1 MWGSILTEVSFI
13 SNFHVGFNNTKS
25 DILIHLT
32 QWQYW
37 WWFWFSYFWV
47 LYFLLFMRIFRYRA
61 IKFRPRIVTSFRP
74 HGKWG
79 DLIVCLLPVS
89 WCLNI
94 ITNSNFILRMIE
106 WQAESSLFTLR
117 VRGKQWYWVYKYELK
132 IVTDILTA
140 PKNIGSNK
148 WVITNPLDLQVA
160 DDYLHVHQLR
170 SQSLWLKNHWS
181 TSLVK
186 EAPSLANLSST
197 STSATLSDLNRNFKD
212 NSLFFKN
219 PAFILCGK
227 IYSNYKSLGLDTTGI
242 TSEVSVGPKE
252 FGHLD
257 WVFNGNGFNGYH
269 NKNVS
274 SIIASNSNSGEELF
288 DNIEENNFKKIKFFN
303 TILKKKQNVLGDE
316 FIRAD
321 STCFNRTRKIYNRF
335 LSKNFE
341 SADYTHPYAFGH
353 SESTESLRSSK
364 RGQSLMT
371 PLRIIKYPLN
381 TVTTSN
387 SDNIELFRLRF
398 NTEPKQVEPKI
409 NPHQTQWIFKQK
421 RYKRF
426 SGVKT
431 KTRFYTDANGNLDKN
446 IKFTYQTYI
455 HKNRIILNDD
465 KNYYS
470 HYQRFKKNKK
480 RTEEIKLP
488 FNKRLLRTKRI
499 VVLPA
504 HVNLTVI
511 TNSFDVVHS
520 WFIPGLG
527 LKMDCVP
534 GRSTHHVLHIDHVGF
549 YYGQC
554 AEICGRYHHHMPIRI
569 CALPFEH
576 FLVWWHAFA
585 LPKLLKSSSSS
596 RKDKYLY
603 ASRKYVW

>member
-1 MWGSILTEVSFI
+1 MWGGIITEVSFL

-47 LYFLLFMRIFRYRA
+47 LYFLLFMRIFRFRVL
-61 IKFRPRIVTSFRP
+61 KFKPRIATTYRP

-89 WCLNI
+89 WCVNI

-140 PKNIGSNK
+140 PKNIGNNK
-148 WVITNPLDLQVA
+148 WVISNPLDLQVA

-170 SQSLWLKNHWS
+170 SQSKWLKEYWDTYADTELKNSVNQGWNGVSIAQPDFFTNYSAQKSLNKIAS
-181 TSLVK
+181 T
-186 EAPSLANLSST
+186 APSLENFISELAIEEEDINIKQNPFL
-197 STSATLSDLNRNFKD
+197 RNFWDRTQTAAKTSEQAAD
-212 NSLFFKN
+212 KGLSFKNLNFTQKTFTKENLFFDDDATFT
-219 PAFILCGK
+219 P
-227 IYSNYKSLGLDTTGI
+227 SSLYI
-242 TSEVSVGPKE
+242 
-252 FGHLD
+252 
-257 WVFNGNGFNGYH
+257 H
-269 NKNVS
+269 NKKGFSKNLTSPFV
-274 SIIASNSNSGEELF
+274 
-288 DNIEENNFKKIKFFN
+288 NFKG
-303 TILKKKQNVLGDE
+303 L
-316 FIRAD
+316 
-321 STCFNRTRKIYNRF
+321 
-335 LSKNFE
+335 E
-341 SADYTHPYAFGH
+341 SYSFGH
-353 SESTESLRSSK
+353 SETHESFRWAK
-364 RGQSLMT
+364 RGQSTVT
-371 PLRIIKYPLN
+371 PLRIIKFPLN
-381 TVTTSN
+381 FINEHKQDEV
-387 SDNIELFRLRF
+387 IELFRLRF
-398 NTEPKQVEPKI
+398 NTELKQIEPKV

-421 RYKRF
+421 RYKRL
-426 SGVKT
+426 SSIKT
-431 KTRFYTDANGNLDKN
+431 KTRYYMDENGNFNKN
-446 IKFTYQTYI
+446 IKFTYQPYVY
-455 HKNRIILNDD
+455 KNRLILNDD
-465 KNYYS
+465 KNYKI
-470 HYQRFKKNKK
+470 HYQLFKKTKK
-480 RTEEIKLP
+480 RNEDIKLP

-527 LKMDCVP
+527 LKMDCIP

-585 LPKLLKSSSSS
+585 LPKLLKSNES
-596 RKDKYLY
+596 KQFKYAY
-603 ASRKYVW
+603 VSRKYIW